1 MTKLFHSYL
10 ITMCT
15 SVNAETIQSLMAM
28 IKEMQ
33 TQMNEM
39 KEKLVQ
45 EHREEIRAL
54 EHRLNEQKQ
63 INIILNQRL
72 DNQKKETQL
81 SQITYLDIS
90 CFNCQV

>member
-1 MTKLFHSYL
+1 
-10 ITMCT
+10 MCT
-15 SVNAETIQSLMAM
+15 NVNAETIQSLMAM

-33 TQMNEM
+33 TQMNQM

-72 DNQKKETQL
+72 DNQKKEIQL
-81 SQITYLDIS
+81 FQITYLDIS